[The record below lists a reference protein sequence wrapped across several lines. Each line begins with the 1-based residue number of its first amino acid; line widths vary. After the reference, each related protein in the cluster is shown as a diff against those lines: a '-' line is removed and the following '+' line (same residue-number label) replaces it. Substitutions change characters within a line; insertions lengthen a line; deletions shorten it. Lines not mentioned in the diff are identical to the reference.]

1 MAISLPRCWPCL
13 RWLLCAASYD
23 HHTDQLH
30 QAEKQIAE
38 VRAVHHC
45 DGHHEMSDLG
55 ADGEPVHSGAESGEP
70 VWLHRAIGWVRSL
83 A

>member
-1 MAISLPRCWPCL
+1 MWGATAWKCN
-13 RWLLCAASYD
+13 D